1 MCVSYH
7 INNMLISRNMHNCI
21 HHFGD
26 GNLSGD
32 SLGVEN
38 ISIETITQCKLAAEK
53 INGGF

>member
-1 MCVSYH
+1 
-7 INNMLISRNMHNCI
+7 MHNCI